1 MHSAPRGGQ
10 SRHVAS
16 VGFELQT
23 TPDVAVSFSSISC
36 HLFDSFYPHLFTG
49 PFRAALVLL
58 LSWPR
63 PQKMLEGRAVSGQDP
78 LGRLFRVPLSVI
90 SSSPRVHSAGPL
102 KQRVLGT
109 LIKFSIKP

>member
-16 VGFELQT
+16 VGPELQT
-23 TPDVAVSFSSISC
+23 TPDVAVSLSSISC
-36 HLFDSFYPHLFTG
+36 HLFDSFYPHLFIG
-49 PFRAALVLL
+49 PIRGALVLQ

-63 PQKMLEGRAVSGQDP
+63 PQKMLEGRAVSGQGP
-78 LGRLFRVPLSVI
+78 LGRLLLVPLSVI
-90 SSSPRVHSAGPL
+90 SSSLRVHSARPL
-102 KQRVLGT
+102 KQRILGT